1 MVLDDANSY
10 HLYSRLPP
18 KYAIYFNA
26 ISIVIQ
32 QTILAWRYVYLLG
45 SVMFL
50 IFAIVWQIFGSSEV
64 QPWDSYW
71 AYERNTDYTRIE
83 DTSKSEEKTMENDE
97 DVY

>member
-1 MVLDDANSY
+1 
-10 HLYSRLPP
+10 
-18 KYAIYFNA
+18 
-26 ISIVIQ
+26 
-32 QTILAWRYVYLLG
+32 
-45 SVMFL
+45 MFL
-50 IFAIVWQIFGSSEV
+50 IFAIVWQIFGSSEI